1 MDHPE
6 LPNRQRD
13 NADDERLENRL
24 RQDVTDA
31 HAYWKANEF
40 DPATYIRTLRALN
53 EFLHGVSPETNASS
67 KARSASSA
75 ANGTGDA

>member
-13 NADDERLENRL
+13 NADDKRLENRL
-24 RQDVTDA
+24 RQDVTNG

-40 DPATYIRTLRALN
+40 DPATYIRTFRAIN
-53 EFLHGVSPETNASS
+53 EFLHGVSPEADTSW
-67 KARSASSA
+67 KARFASSA